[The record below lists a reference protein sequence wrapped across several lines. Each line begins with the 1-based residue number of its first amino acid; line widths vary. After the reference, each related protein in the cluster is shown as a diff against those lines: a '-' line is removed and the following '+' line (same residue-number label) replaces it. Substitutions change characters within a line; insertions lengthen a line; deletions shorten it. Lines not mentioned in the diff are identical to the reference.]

1 MKCNFSQSLVFLG
14 LICLMACGNNR
25 TTPSTASIDALNLKK
40 GKLIACGP
48 AQELG
53 TLQFIIDAPASV
65 QSSFVLGLK
74 LLHSFEY
81 DEAEKV
87 FAGII
92 DQYPAC
98 AMAYWGVAMSNFH
111 PLWAPPSKEELI
123 KGSKAIEIARSLKP
137 ASKKEAGYIESIAA
151 YYENWEQT
159 PHKARCLRFEKAM
172 ETLHASDPAD
182 KEAAVLYALS
192 LNAAADPADK
202 NFVKQKKAGQIL
214 QTLSP
219 AAADHPGITHYLI
232 HAYDVPELA
241 SMALPA
247 AKKYA
252 SIAPASAHALH
263 MPSHIFTR
271 LGLWDEAIQSNLA
284 SVSSAQC
291 YAEQTGIKHWD
302 EELHGLDYLMYAY
315 LQKGDSINA
324 KKQLDYLL
332 SIKEVE
338 PANFKVAYAFAA
350 IPARY
355 YLENR
360 QWTQA
365 ASLAFPKANFSWDK
379 FTWQKAIIH
388 FTRLMGAAHTG
399 QSNIAEKELVEM
411 KRIRDTLAAQGDEYK
426 AQQVSIQIASGE
438 AWMQLRSGNKQQAL
452 QRMHEAADVE
462 AKTEKHPVTPAEVLP
477 AAELLGDMLME
488 LKDYP
493 AALEAYE
500 QNLKR
505 HPNRFN
511 ALYGAALAAYKT
523 GNMMKAKTYSQQL
536 LQIANAN
543 SSRPELLFAKKIIG
557 DNIERT
563 ATSRTI

>member
-1 MKCNFSQSLVFLG
+1 
-14 LICLMACGNNR
+14 
-25 TTPSTASIDALNLKK
+25 LNLKK

-53 TLQFIIDAPASV
+53 TLQFAIDAPASV
-65 QSSFVLGLK
+65 QSSFMLGLK

-81 DEAEKV
+81 NEAEKV

-111 PLWAPPSKEELI
+111 PLWAPPSKEELV
-123 KGSKAIEIARSLKP
+123 KGSMAIAMARSLKP
-137 ASKKEAGYIESIAA
+137 ASKKEADYIESIAA

-172 ETLHASDPAD
+172 ETLHTSDPAD

-192 LNAAADPADK
+192 LNAAADPSDK

-219 AAADHPGITHYLI
+219 TAADHPGITHYLI

-360 QWTQA
+360 QWAQA

-399 QSNIAEKELVEM
+399 QTKIAEQELVEM

-452 QRMHEAADVE
+452 QRMREATDIE

-493 AALEAYE
+493 AALEAFE

-511 ALYGAALAAYKT
+511 ALYGAALAASKT
-523 GNMMKAKTYSQQL
+523 GNMTKAKTYSEQL
-536 LQIANAN
+536 LKIANAN
-543 SSRPELLFAKKIIG
+543 SSRPELLFAKKIAG
-557 DNIERT
+557 DDMNRT
-563 ATSRTI
+563 TTSRTI

>member
-1 MKCNFSQSLVFLG
+1 MKIYFSQSLVL
-14 LICLMACGNNR
+14 LCWICLIACGDNKKP
-25 TTPSTASIDALNLKK
+25 PSRASIDALNLKK

-53 TLQFIIDAPASV
+53 TLHFTIDAPPSV
-65 QSSFVLGLK
+65 QSSFMLGLK

-92 DQYPAC
+92 DQHPTC

-111 PLWAPPSKEELI
+111 PLWAPPSKEELK
-123 KGSKAIEIARSLKP
+123 KGSMAIEIARSLKP
-137 ASKKEAGYIESIAA
+137 VSKKEAAYIESIAA

-159 PHKARCLRFEKAM
+159 AHKDRCLRFEKAM
-172 ETLHASDPAD
+172 EQLHASDPAD
-182 KEAAVLYALS
+182 MEAAVLYALS
-192 LNAAADPADK
+192 LNAAADPSDK

-214 QTLSP
+214 QSLSP
-219 AAADHPGITHYLI
+219 TAADHPGITHYLI

-241 SMALPA
+241 NLALPA

-324 KKQLDYLL
+324 KKQLEYLL

-360 QWTQA
+360 QWAQA
-365 ASLAFPKANFSWDK
+365 ASLPLPKANFSWDK

-388 FTRLMGAAHTG
+388 FTRLMSAAHTG
-399 QSNIAEKELVEM
+399 QSKIAEQELQEM
-411 KRIRDTLAAQGDEYK
+411 KRIMDTLVAQGDDYK

-438 AWMQLRSGNKQQAL
+438 AWMLLQSGNKQQAL
-452 QRMHEAADVE
+452 QRMREAADIE

-511 ALYGAALAAYKT
+511 ALHGAAMAASKT
-523 GNMMKAKTYSQQL
+523 GNMSKAKTYSQQL
-536 LQIANAN
+536 LQIADAN
-543 SSRPELLFAKKIIG
+543 STRPELNFAKKIVG
-557 DNIERT
+557 DEI
-563 ATSRTI
+563 

>member
-1 MKCNFSQSLVFLG
+1 MKIYFSQSLVL
-14 LICLMACGNNR
+14 LCWICLIACGDNKKP
-25 TTPSTASIDALNLKK
+25 PSRASIDALNLKK

-53 TLQFIIDAPASV
+53 TLHFTIDAPPSV
-65 QSSFVLGLK
+65 QSSFMLGLK

-92 DQYPAC
+92 DQHPTC

-111 PLWAPPSKEELI
+111 PLWAPPSKEELK
-123 KGSKAIEIARSLKP
+123 KGSMAIEIARSLKP
-137 ASKKEAGYIESIAA
+137 VSKKEAAYIESIAA

-159 PHKARCLRFEKAM
+159 AHKDRCLRFEKAM
-172 ETLHASDPAD
+172 EQLHASDPAD
-182 KEAAVLYALS
+182 MEAAVLYALS
-192 LNAAADPADK
+192 LNAAADPSDK

-214 QTLSP
+214 QSLSP
-219 AAADHPGITHYLI
+219 TAADHPGITHYLI

-241 SMALPA
+241 NLALPA

-324 KKQLDYLL
+324 KKQLEYLL

-360 QWTQA
+360 QWAQA
-365 ASLAFPKANFSWDK
+365 ASLPLPKANFSWDK

-399 QSNIAEKELVEM
+399 QSKIAEQELQEM
-411 KRIRDTLAAQGDEYK
+411 KRIMDTLVAQGDDYK

-438 AWMQLRSGNKQQAL
+438 AWMLLQSGNKQQAL
-452 QRMHEAADVE
+452 QRMREAADIE

-511 ALYGAALAAYKT
+511 ALHGAAMAASKT
-523 GNMMKAKTYSQQL
+523 GNMSKAKTYSQQL
-536 LQIANAN
+536 LQIADAN
-543 SSRPELLFAKKIIG
+543 STRPELNFAKKIVG
-557 DNIERT
+557 DEI
-563 ATSRTI
+563 